1 VNDGALSAE
10 AGELHGSRGRI
21 WLMVAGTA
29 LGIGAL
35 VSQVPSPDQL
45 WETFKDATWWWI
57 VLAVVFTFGNRV
69 GYALALMGSVAL
81 RLPFLRSVEALL
93 AAAFA
98 NLALPGIGGTTVQVR
113 YLQRRG
119 VDLTSAVAAGAVLA
133 NIANVVVQG
142 TLFVIALAVSAHTFD
157 LGRIDIG
164 DVISVLMLVVFV
176 VGVAVG
182 IVFAVRRI
190 REWILPPARRAIGTV
205 RTALHSPRQVVLLV
219 AGNLCAAMMSALC
232 LFASVHAYGGTVDYW
247 PLLVANIVVG
257 TVASLIPVPGGNV
270 LVASVG
276 LAAALV
282 ASGVPETVAVAAVI
296 TQQLIANY
304 LPALPGWLA
313 TNDMLRQG
321 YL

>member
-1 VNDGALSAE
+1 MNSSGLPVEDAE
-10 AGELHGSRGRI
+10 FHGSRGRI
-21 WLMVAGTA
+21 WLMLIGTA

-35 VSQVPSPDQL
+35 ISQVPSLDQL
-45 WETFKDATWWWI
+45 WATVRDANWWWI
-57 VLAVVFTFGNRV
+57 LLAVVFTFGNRV

-119 VDLTSAVAAGAVLA
+119 VDLASAIAAGAVLA

-142 TLFVIALAVSAHTFD
+142 TLFVIALAVSARSFD
-157 LGRIDIG
+157 FGQIDIS
-164 DVISVLMLVVFV
+164 DVVSVVMVIVFV
-176 VGVAVG
+176 VGVLVA

-190 REWILPPARRAIGTV
+190 REWILPPARRAVVTV
-205 RTALHSPRQVVLLV
+205 RAALHSPRQALLLV

-232 LFASVHAYGGTVDYW
+232 LYASVRAYGGFVDYW

-282 ASGVPETVAVAAVI
+282 ASGVPETIAVAAVI

-313 TNDMLRQG
+313 TNDMLRHG